1 MAANLVVLEQ
11 KPTQLDLVAAA
22 VNLAL
27 CTSGMQ
33 AFSVATSAVMRR
45 LSFAAVM
52 CWLYFSNVSCAVTCR
67 LYPYYVTR
75 DMISD
80 WGTHTSQGQ
89 TVNWDAARSMQ
100 LNNPEIRQSRHDWG
114 SQGATIDFGGGGGNY
129 GGGGTGGSW

>member
-1 MAANLVVLEQ
+1 MQTFCVSFLCYHVQSLCFELCYDAQAVLLPY
-11 KPTQLDLVAAA
+11 KP
-22 VNLAL
+22 
-27 CTSGMQ
+27 
-33 AFSVATSAVMRR
+33 
-45 LSFAAVM
+45 
-52 CWLYFSNVSCAVTCR
+52 VTCR

-89 TVNWDAARSMQ
+89 AVNWDAARSMQ

-114 SQGATIDFGGGGGNY
+114 SQGAATDFGGGGGNY

>member
-1 MAANLVVLEQ
+1 
-11 KPTQLDLVAAA
+11 
-22 VNLAL
+22 
-27 CTSGMQ
+27 MQ
-33 AFSVATSAVMRR
+33 AFCV
-45 LSFAAVM
+45 SFLGYHVQSELCALNYAM
-52 CWLYFSNVSCAVTCR
+52 MHRLYFGHITRAETRR

-89 TVNWDAARSMQ
+89 AVNWDTARSMQ

-114 SQGATIDFGGGGGNY
+114 SQGATTDFGGGGGNY